1 MEFLE
6 LAQKR
11 YSVRSFSQ
19 RRWNRKSWEKVLEA
33 GRLAPTATN
42 AQPQRI
48 LVLQGQEEMSRLG
61 QCTKFTF
68 GAPMALV
75 VCADKEAAWVRGL
88 RWQKPRRDRCLHR
101 GDAYDAGSSR
111 AGVRNN
117 LGRGFSARAHYGI
130 FWRARRHGG
139 YGGAAHGVS
148 GRGRQ
153 AKPRHADRKP
163 LGETVF
169 YHSFQK

>member
-19 RRWNRKSWEKVLEA
+19 RPVEQEKLEKVLEA

-48 LVLQGQEEMSRLG
+48 LVLQGQEEMNRLG

-75 VCADKEAAWVRGL
+75 VCADKEAAWVRGCDGKNHAEIDACIVATHMML
-88 RWQKPRRDRCLHR
+88 EAAEQGLGTSWVGVCQPELIMEYFGVPEGMVVTAVLPMGYPEEDAKP
-101 GDAYDAGSSR
+101 S
-111 AGVRNN
+111 
-117 LGRGFSARAHYGI
+117 
-130 FWRARRHGG
+130 
-139 YGGAAHGVS
+139 
-148 GRGRQ
+148 
-153 AKPRHADRKP
+153 PRHADRKP

>member
-19 RRWNRKSWEKVLEA
+19 RPVEQEKLEKVLEA

-68 GAPMALV
+68 NYLIL
-75 VCADKEAAWVRGL
+75 KN
-88 RWQKPRRDRCLHR
+88 H
-101 GDAYDAGSSR
+101 
-111 AGVRNN
+111 
-117 LGRGFSARAHYGI
+117 
-130 FWRARRHGG
+130 
-139 YGGAAHGVS
+139 
-148 GRGRQ
+148 
-153 AKPRHADRKP
+153 
-163 LGETVF
+163 
-169 YHSFQK
+169 

>member
-19 RRWNRKSWEKVLEA
+19 RPVEQEKLEKVLEA

-48 LVLQGQEEMSRLG
+48 LVLQGQEEMNRRG

-75 VCADKEAAWVRGL
+75 VCADKEAAWVRGCDG
-88 RWQKPRRDRCLHR
+88 KNHAEI
-101 GDAYDAGSSR
+101 DACIVATHMM
-111 AGVRNN
+111 
-117 LGRGFSARAHYGI
+117 LE
-130 FWRARRHGG
+130 
-139 YGGAAHGVS
+139 AA
-148 GRGRQ
+148 
-153 AKPRHADRKP
+153 
-163 LGETVF
+163 E
-169 YHSFQK
+169 

>member
-19 RRWNRKSWEKVLEA
+19 RPVEQEKLEKVLEA

-48 LVLQGQEEMSRLG
+48 LVLQGQEEMNRLG

-68 GAPMALV
+68 GAPHGA
-75 VCADKEAAWVRGL
+75 C
-88 RWQKPRRDRCLHR
+88 
-101 GDAYDAGSSR
+101 
-111 AGVRNN
+111 GVR
-117 LGRGFSARAHYGI
+117 
-130 FWRARRHGG
+130 
-139 YGGAAHGVS
+139 
-148 GRGRQ
+148 
-153 AKPRHADRKP
+153 
-163 LGETVF
+163 
-169 YHSFQK
+169 